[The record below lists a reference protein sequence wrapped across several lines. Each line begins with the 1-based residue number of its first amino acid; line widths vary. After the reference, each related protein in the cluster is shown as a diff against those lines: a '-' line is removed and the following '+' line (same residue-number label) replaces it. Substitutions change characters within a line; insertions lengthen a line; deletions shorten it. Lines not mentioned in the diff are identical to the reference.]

1 MVMQNRRPAAF
12 LSIMCDK
19 PYTGMMFESPT
30 SIVGTY
36 HCLYTHAW
44 RRIQFVEHDGVFGL
58 INESR
63 ESFSICHSSRA
74 SSTIDVVQRHS
85 ANESMPI
92 CTNQPQM
99 TGPLPP
105 LRLREI
111 KSMNLTNTAVD
122 TLWYVEE
129 EVVPQKVCFREV
141 DHMVA
146 LCLES

>member
-58 INESR
+58 INENR

-85 ANESMPI
+85 ANESMPTF
-92 CTNQPQM
+92 TN
-99 TGPLPP
+99 LSP
-105 LRLREI
+105 LRLREM
-111 KSMNLTNTAVD
+111 KSMNLANTAVD
-122 TLWYVEE
+122 TLWY
-129 EVVPQKVCFREV
+129 
-141 DHMVA
+141 DGY
-146 LCLES
+146 